1 MHIANLFAI
10 GFVCFAFTL
19 YILSAFNSSACV
31 VVITGESI
39 RVHNCPISPELFH
52 SIAATKPFRG

>member
-1 MHIANLFAI
+1 MRGIDLFAI
-10 GFVCFAFTL
+10 GLICFALTL
-19 YILSAFNSSACV
+19 YILSVFNSGTCV

-39 RVHNCPISPELFH
+39 RVHNCPVSPELFH